1 MPDNK
6 NNLYL
11 YEALE
16 LRAEY
21 DARTKTLKNMLPEA
35 KENRDR
41 FSFHRDHEV
50 KYRPVAGFSVDAVRD
65 ELNALSI
72 KSRKLNNAIQRA
84 NFDSRLTV
92 DGEEISLN
100 EALEFRKSVNE
111 KIGELSTHL
120 ANAAY
125 ERVVYKEERDIVE
138 APDVPYEQA
147 QRQLEEKRLLF
158 RALNRALRA
167 AAHGTV
173 VDFKDEK

>member
-1 MPDNK
+1 MPDSK

-21 DARTKTLKNMLPEA
+21 DARAKTLKNMLPEA

-41 FSFHRDHEV
+41 FSFHRDDEV
-50 KYRPVAGFSVDAVRD
+50 KYRPVAAFNVDAVRD

-84 NFDSRLTV
+84 NFDGRLTV
-92 DGEEISLN
+92 GGEEQTLS

-111 KIGELSTHL
+111 KIGELSTQL

-138 APDVPYEQA
+138 PPEVSYEQA
-147 QRQLEEKRLLF
+147 RRQLEEQRLLF

-167 AAHGTV
+167 AAHV
-173 VDFKDEK
+173 IVIEFKDEK

>member
-1 MPDNK
+1 MPDSQ

-21 DARTKTLKNMLPEA
+21 DARAKTLKSMLPEA

-41 FSFHRDHEV
+41 FSFHRDDEV
-50 KYRPVAGFSVDAVRD
+50 KYRPVAAFNVDAVRD

-84 NFDSRLTV
+84 NFDGRLTV
-92 DGEEISLN
+92 GGEEQTLS

-111 KIGELSTHL
+111 KIGELSTQL

-138 APDVPYEQA
+138 PPEVSYEQA
-147 QRQLEEKRLLF
+147 RRQLEEQRLLF
-158 RALNRALRA
+158 RALNRALRV
-167 AAHGTV
+167 AAHV
-173 VDFKDEK
+173 IVIEFKDEK